1 MIGVGTIVRRKT
13 ASNDVIGPYLY
24 VLQTYGR
31 KDLLRVIGITEMRT
45 LREDYHNEEERNV
58 MLDFRS
64 FFEIKKTKQLISMPR
79 IQIPSHIYQRVYDEK
94 TLDIIHSGTSAWMKM
109 YQNKPE
115 LVLLRNFSTGD
126 FMIFTVD
133 NVIKMPG
140 RAGEIRLRLNFRLL

>member
-1 MIGVGTIVRRKT
+1 MIGVGTIVRRT
-13 ASNDVIGPYLY
+13 TSNGVVGPYLY

-31 KDLLRVIGITEMRT
+31 KDLLRVIGTTEMRM
-45 LREDYHNEEERNV
+45 LQEHYHNEKDRNV
-58 MLDFRS
+58 MVGLRS
-64 FFEIKKTKQLISMPR
+64 FFETKKTKRLISMPR

-94 TLDIIHSGTSAWMKM
+94 TLDIIHSGTSAWVKM

-115 LVLLRNFSTGD
+115 LVQLKNFSTGD

-133 NVIKMPG
+133 DIIKMPG

>member
-1 MIGVGTIVRRKT
+1 MIGVGTIVRRT
-13 ASNDVIGPYLY
+13 TSNGVIGPYLY

-31 KDLLRVIGITEMRT
+31 KDLLRVIGTTEMKK
-45 LREDYHNEEERNV
+45 LREDYHNEKERNV
-58 MLDFRS
+58 MLGFRS
-64 FFEIKKTKQLISMPR
+64 FFEPKKTKKLISMPR

-94 TLDIIHSGTSAWMKM
+94 TLDIIHSGTSAWMRM
-109 YQNKPE
+109 LQNKPE

-133 NVIKMPG
+133 DVIKMPG

>member
-1 MIGVGTIVRRKT
+1 MIGVGTIVRRT
-13 ASNDVIGPYLY
+13 TSNGVVGPYLY

-31 KDLLRVIGITEMRT
+31 KDLLRVIGTTEMKK
-45 LREDYHNEEERNV
+45 LREDYHNEKERNV
-58 MLDFRS
+58 MVNLRS
-64 FFEIKKTKQLISMPR
+64 FFETKKTKQLISMPR

-94 TLDIIHSGTSAWMKM
+94 TLDIIHSGTSAWVKM

-115 LVLLRNFSTGD
+115 LVQLKNFSTGD

-133 NVIKMPG
+133 DVIKMPG

>member
-1 MIGVGTIVRRKT
+1 MIGVGTIVRRT
-13 ASNDVIGPYLY
+13 TSNGVVGPYLY

-31 KDLLRVIGITEMRT
+31 KDLLRVIGTTEMRT
-45 LREDYHNEEERNV
+45 LQEHYHNEKDRNV
-58 MLDFRS
+58 MVSLRS
-64 FFEIKKTKQLISMPR
+64 FFETKKTKRLISMPR

-94 TLDIIHSGTSAWMKM
+94 TLDIIHSGTSAWMRM
-109 YQNKPE
+109 LQNKPE

-133 NVIKMPG
+133 DVIKMPG

>member
-31 KDLLRVIGITEMRT
+31 KDLLRVIGSTEMRT

-64 FFEIKKTKQLISMPR
+64 FFEPKKTKKLISMPR

-94 TLDIIHSGTSAWMKM
+94 TLDIIHSGTSAWMRM
-109 YQNKPE
+109 YKNKPE

-133 NVIKMPG
+133 DVIKMPG

>member
-1 MIGVGTIVRRKT
+1 MIGVGTIVRRT
-13 ASNDVIGPYLY
+13 TSNGVVGPYLY

-31 KDLLRVIGITEMRT
+31 KDLLRVIGTTEMKK
-45 LREDYHNEEERNV
+45 LREDYHNEKERNV
-58 MLDFRS
+58 MLELRS
-64 FFEIKKTKQLISMPR
+64 FFETKKTKQLISMPR

-115 LVLLRNFSTGD
+115 LVQLKNFSTGD

-133 NVIKMPG
+133 DVIKMPG
-140 RAGEIRLRLNFRLL
+140 RAGEIRLRLNARLL

>member
-1 MIGVGTIVRRKT
+1 MIGVGTIVRRT
-13 ASNDVIGPYLY
+13 TSNGVVGPYLY

-31 KDLLRVIGITEMRT
+31 KDLLRVIGTTEMRM
-45 LREDYHNEEERNV
+45 LQELYHNEKDRNV
-58 MLDFRS
+58 MVELKS
-64 FFEIKKTKQLISMPR
+64 FFETKKTKRLISMPR

-94 TLDIIHSGTSAWMKM
+94 TLDIIHSGTSAWMRM
-109 YQNKPE
+109 LQNKPE

-133 NVIKMPG
+133 DVIKMPG